1 MIVRPS
7 VPVVSVRSIQA
18 RSIRCRH
25 CQGSVMDV
33 NDETEGEL
41 EIACLLCARPLA
53 RILLE
58 PTPLRA
64 YLELLPTQP
73 SIA

>member
-1 MIVRPS
+1 
-7 VPVVSVRSIQA
+7 
-18 RSIRCRH
+18 
-25 CQGSVMDV
+25 MDV